1 MLRLLFTTRDNDK
14 QLTVIT
20 DGIDSQLNIFV
31 TENAVGDVEYFQS
44 LGISVEAGMTY
55 NIGKFKEWC
64 EENALILKGYG
75 EGLGDK
81 EIVYQ
86 DVTETISYVFSTE
99 TTSYSFSNTGQEQT
113 ITITS
118 TKQNYI
124 NGDPEG
130 EAEDVDFAI
139 ASNTNTAFSVEKT
152 TGGIKVSIAENPTA
166 EQRNTVIT
174 LTQNESSK
182 TITINCSQAASV
194 ITYDY
199 TLTPSVQSISFVN
212 TGETKTFTV
221 TSTRQKKVNGNDSGE
236 VEQVAYTTVVSGTG
250 FSKGSNDTSV
260 IASSNNTESAR
271 SGSVTINQTGGKTA
285 EITLSQAA
293 GTVTYDYVLSVTPES
308 LNFVGGGETK
318 AFTVTSTRQKKINN
332 VISGEPET
340 VAHSNSISGT
350 GFSLNGDSVVAAAN
364 QTESQRQGTVTI
376 SQTGSSK
383 QETISLTQA
392 AGVVTYDYAM
402 TVQPNSLDFVAEGE
416 SKTFTVTSTKQKKI
430 NGQNSGSPTSVSY
443 TTSVTGT
450 GFSKGE
456 NDTTVVAAA
465 NEGADSRSGSVS
477 ISASEGG
484 KTATVTLTQAGTPAT
499 E

>member
-1 MLRLLFTTRDNDK
+1 MLRLLFTTRDNSK

-31 TENAVGDVEYFQS
+31 TENAIGDVEYFQS

-64 EENALILKGYG
+64 EENTLILKGYG

-86 DVTETISYVFSTE
+86 DVVETTSYSFSTE
-99 TTSYSFSNTGQEQT
+99 TTSYSFSNTGQTQT

-130 EAEDVDFAI
+130 EAEDVDFTI
-139 ASNTNTAFSVEKT
+139 SNNTNTAFSVEKT
-152 TGGIKVSIAENPTA
+152 AGGIKVSIVENPTA
-166 EQRNTVIT
+166 EQRNAIIT

-199 TLTPSVQSISFVN
+199 TLTPSVQSLSFAN
-212 TGETKTFTV
+212 TGETKTFIV
-221 TSTRQKKVNGNDSGE
+221 TSTRQKKVNGNNSGGA
-236 VEQVAYTTVVSGTG
+236 EQVAYTTVVSGTG

-260 IASSNNTESAR
+260 VASSNNTESTR
-271 SGSVTINQTGGKTA
+271 SGSVTINQTGGKTV

-293 GTVTYDYVLSVTPES
+293 GTVTYDYV
-308 LNFVGGGETK
+308 
-318 AFTVTSTRQKKINN
+318 
-332 VISGEPET
+332 
-340 VAHSNSISGT
+340 
-350 GFSLNGDSVVAAAN
+350 
-364 QTESQRQGTVTI
+364 
-376 SQTGSSK
+376 
-383 QETISLTQA
+383 
-392 AGVVTYDYAM
+392 M
-402 TVQPNSLDFVAEGE
+402 TVQPTSLNFIAAGE

-430 NGQNSGSPTSVSY
+430 NGQNSGLPTSVSY

-450 GFSKGE
+450 GFSKGD

-465 NEGADSRSGSVS
+465 NEGVDSRSGSVS

>member
-1 MLRLLFTTRDNDK
+1 MLRLLFTTRDNSK

-31 TENAVGDVEYFQS
+31 TENAIGDVEYFQS

-86 DVTETISYVFSTE
+86 DVVETTSYSFSTE
-99 TTSYSFSNTGQEQT
+99 TTSYSFSNTGQTQT

-130 EAEDVDFAI
+130 EAEDVDFI
-139 ASNTNTAFSVEKT
+139 ISNNTNTAFSVEKT
-152 TGGIKVSIAENPTA
+152 AGGIKVSIVENPTA
-166 EQRNTVIT
+166 EQRNAIIT

-199 TLTPSVQSISFVN
+199 TLTPSVQSLSFAN

-221 TSTRQKKVNGNDSGE
+221 TSTRQKKVNGSNSGGA
-236 VEQVAYTTVVSGTG
+236 EQVAYTTVVSGTG

-260 IASSNNTESAR
+260 VASSNNTESTR
-271 SGSVTINQTGGKTA
+271 SGRVTINQTGGKTV

-293 GTVTYDYVLSVTPES
+293 GTVTYDYV
-308 LNFVGGGETK
+308 
-318 AFTVTSTRQKKINN
+318 
-332 VISGEPET
+332 
-340 VAHSNSISGT
+340 
-350 GFSLNGDSVVAAAN
+350 
-364 QTESQRQGTVTI
+364 
-376 SQTGSSK
+376 
-383 QETISLTQA
+383 
-392 AGVVTYDYAM
+392 M
-402 TVQPNSLDFVAEGE
+402 TVQPTSLNFIAAGE

-450 GFSKGE
+450 GFSKGD

-465 NEGADSRSGSVS
+465 NEGVDSRSGSVS

>member
-20 DGIDSQLNIFV
+20 DSIDSQLNIFV

-86 DVTETISYVFSTE
+86 DVTETTSYVFSTE
-99 TTSYSFSNTGQEQT
+99 TTSYSFSNTGQQQT

-130 EAEDVDFAI
+130 EAEDVDFTI
-139 ASNTNTAFSVEKT
+139 TSNTNTAFSVEKT
-152 TGGIKVSIAENPTA
+152 AGGIKVSIAENPTA

-221 TSTRQKKVNGNDSGE
+221 TSTRQKKVNGNDNGE

-293 GTVTYDYVLSVTPES
+293 GVVTYDYV
-308 LNFVGGGETK
+308 
-318 AFTVTSTRQKKINN
+318 
-332 VISGEPET
+332 
-340 VAHSNSISGT
+340 
-350 GFSLNGDSVVAAAN
+350 
-364 QTESQRQGTVTI
+364 
-376 SQTGSSK
+376 
-383 QETISLTQA
+383 
-392 AGVVTYDYAM
+392 M

-430 NGQNSGSPTSVSY
+430 NGQNSGSPTNVSY

-456 NDTTVVAAA
+456 NDTIVVAAA
-465 NEGADSRSGSVS
+465 NEGTDSRSGSVS